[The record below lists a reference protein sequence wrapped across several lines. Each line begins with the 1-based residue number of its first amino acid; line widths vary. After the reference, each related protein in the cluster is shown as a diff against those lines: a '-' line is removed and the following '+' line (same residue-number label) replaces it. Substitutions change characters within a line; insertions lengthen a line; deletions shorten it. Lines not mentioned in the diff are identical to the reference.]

1 DYKCTPLHIASQ
13 NGHHLVVKFLIRAQA
28 EVDAT
33 DKDGASPLYYASQN
47 GHERVVSLLIKAQA
61 DVNLSTN
68 SGGSPLSIASEQ
80 NHFKVVQLL
89 IKAQSD
95 VNLQRETGSSP
106 LYLACQNGHHQVAR
120 SLLKAEA
127 DVDLPNSVGASPLY
141 IASQDGH
148 HAAVSLLIK
157 AGAHVNTQCDDGMSP
172 LYVAS
177 LNNHLPVVKSLIKA
191 HAKPLSDHIQIVDL
205 LIKAQAVVDLSSS
218 DNCTPLFAAC
228 FQGHSKVVS
237 LLVRAMADV
246 NIVKSDGCTPVFI
259 AAQNGHNQVVDL
271 LIKAQADLNCRCI
284 EGCTPTFAASLNG
297 HHKVVDSLIQAQAD
311 VSIPRMDGLTPLKAA
326 SLLKH
331 HQVVTLLT
339 LAEYHFEELEL
350 YWTEVELDDDSGS
363 SAMDATDQEV
373 PSTETELGE
382 QLHAPSRA
390 VVPQELPDVQAA
402 AADVLQEILRN
413 RIAYEDIFV
422 VGSFSEGWGNSLTSL
437 DWENWISSPT
447 LTHKPSQAIPGL
459 LAEAGSGYSCSLPSL
474 LLPSHRAPSSV
485 PAISFQHCSLDTAVT
500 RERIDK
506 LALSRGACCPPKKSG
521 KQLRVSTT
529 FLEKRLL
536 RSLSTLQ
543 GQLFVTLK
551 YLVKKVICRRVQ
563 GVKAYHVK
571 TITFRMLEET
581 PSDQWKPEN
590 LVSQIRR
597 SLKILSS
604 SVKSS
609 CSEDE
614 AATKPEDKI
623 MNHFFLCDA
632 ALYLKGADKSSSQ
645 EISRVLQ
652 YVMKRLPELLIK
664 FIHTLRPLTNT
675 GTFHFHPFLIL
686 PRMKANKVRMS
697 AAVEYHEIYDLVRES
712 LVRLSQRD
720 CCSPELKQS
729 LLQHISQLPD
739 CARTARETLKAL
751 AFLKFRDRDAALK
764 VLADCRGHTVSEG
777 ISWRSERS
785 AAEATKD
792 LMWHYLWSNDSA
804 WKFCFEFDQ
813 RPELEFLPAV
823 LSDCFPLRLQ
833 NYVTYH
839 YVNFD
844 AFLHSLRL
852 ELTPQDEDAH
862 RWVNTVALRVG
873 ADIQELVVGASF
885 CREPKLLIEP
895 WRDLQAALAVIPRRL
910 ADEVAQRLKVFDRG
924 EQEMSSDSADATVM
938 HVHVL

>member
-1 DYKCTPLHIASQ
+1 
-13 NGHHLVVKFLIRAQA
+13 
-28 EVDAT
+28 
-33 DKDGASPLYYASQN
+33 
-47 GHERVVSLLIKAQA
+47 
-61 DVNLSTN
+61 
-68 SGGSPLSIASEQ
+68 
-80 NHFKVVQLL
+80 
-89 IKAQSD
+89 
-95 VNLQRETGSSP
+95 
-106 LYLACQNGHHQVAR
+106 
-120 SLLKAEA
+120 
-127 DVDLPNSVGASPLY
+127 
-141 IASQDGH
+141 
-148 HAAVSLLIK
+148 
-157 AGAHVNTQCDDGMSP
+157 
-172 LYVAS
+172 
-177 LNNHLPVVKSLIKA
+177 
-191 HAKPLSDHIQIVDL
+191 
-205 LIKAQAVVDLSSS
+205 
-218 DNCTPLFAAC
+218 
-228 FQGHSKVVS
+228 
-237 LLVRAMADV
+237 
-246 NIVKSDGCTPVFI
+246 
-259 AAQNGHNQVVDL
+259 
-271 LIKAQADLNCRCI
+271 
-284 EGCTPTFAASLNG
+284 
-297 HHKVVDSLIQAQAD
+297 
-311 VSIPRMDGLTPLKAA
+311 
-326 SLLKH
+326 
-331 HQVVTLLT
+331 
-339 LAEYHFEELEL
+339 
-350 YWTEVELDDDSGS
+350 
-363 SAMDATDQEV
+363 V

-382 QLHAPSRA
+382 QLHAA
-390 VVPQELPDVQAA
+390 LQAA

-437 DWENWISSPT
+437 DGKTDIESDIDVMELVRGRLYHLKHHCSCKERNLHPVEYTNGHILCSGFATNPAKPFRGSS
-447 LTHKPSQAIPGL
+447 LKPAVDIVAACRLCCYPPI
-459 LAEAGSGYSCSLPSL
+459 AP
-474 LLPSHRAPSSV
+474 LLPSRRSASNIAHS
-485 PAISFQHCSLDTAVT
+485 ILQSLESELTNSPCHVVHA
-500 RERIDK
+500 
-506 LALSRGACCPPKKSG
+506 APPKKSG

-597 SLKILSS
+597 SLQILSS